1 MAIYLNNNVGVKLAT
16 SAAPTTPSIDISSY
30 VTGITLTQS
39 FEELDV
45 TSMGQ
50 SYRAF
55 VKGLNTAQLQIDF
68 LNDWAAAQ
76 VMTTLNA
83 AYGQTISVSMITVK
97 ANGGTPVAVSATNPS
112 YQFSILVNNLTPVG
126 SGGVGDEAASSITF
140 TVNSDVT
147 VSTTVAF

>member
-16 SAAPTTPSIDISSY
+16 AAAPTAPSVDITSY
-30 VTGITLTQS
+30 VTAVTLTQQ

-55 VKGLNTAQLQIDF
+55 VKGLETAQLQISF

-83 AYGQTISVSMITVK
+83 AYGQTIAISMITVK
-97 ANGGTPVAVSATNPS
+97 GTVVSATNPT
-112 YQFSILVNNLTPVG
+112 YQFNVLVNNLTPVG
-126 SGGVGDEAASSITF
+126 TGGVGDEASSSITF
-140 TVNSDVT
+140 TINSQVT
-147 VSTTVAF
+147 VSTSVAF